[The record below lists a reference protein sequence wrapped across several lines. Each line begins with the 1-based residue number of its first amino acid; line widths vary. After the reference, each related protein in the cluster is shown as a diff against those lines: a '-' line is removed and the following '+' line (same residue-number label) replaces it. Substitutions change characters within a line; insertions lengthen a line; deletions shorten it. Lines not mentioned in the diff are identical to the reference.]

1 MSHFPARRFPI
12 LLLALGALALLA
24 GCQGF
29 SSSSPGSQ
37 NTPQNQQPAT
47 LTATPASVSFGNVQV
62 GTTQTLSDTV
72 TNTGGSDL
80 TITQASVSTSA
91 LSTSGLSLPLALSAG
106 QSTTFNIVLAPQS
119 VGSLTGTLTLTTDGT
134 GSPLSIALSGTAV
147 SGDGVTANPAS
158 INFGSAVVG
167 STQSQTETLTN
178 SSSQSV
184 TISQGTVSGSGFNYT
199 GLSLPLTLAPN
210 QSTTF
215 GVTFTPASAGAS
227 DGILS
232 VTINGSSSTLDIAL
246 SGTGTSGAT
255 GATLAAIPVSLIFAD
270 IQTGKTES
278 QTETIQ
284 NTGGATASISQV
296 TASGTGF
303 SVSGINTPLT
313 LAPGQ
318 TTSFAVTFAP
328 QSTGNF
334 SGNVSISSNASNSTL
349 NVALTGSAVGASSGK
364 LNVSPSTINVGNVT
378 VGTSGSQT
386 ASLTATG
393 ASIVVSSV
401 DTGSSEFSVSGLSF
415 PISLSAGQ
423 SLGFTVTFTPQS
435 SGTASTSISFVS
447 NASNSPSTATLTGT
461 GVAAPAH
468 SVNLSWNAD
477 GSPNVSGYNVYRRT
491 GNSGSYTK
499 INSSLVP
506 ATAYTDSGVSDG
518 TTYYYE
524 TTAVNSSGQESVPS
538 SPVQAVIPPP

>member
-12 LLLALGALALLA
+12 LLLALGYLALLA

-29 SSSSPGSQ
+29 SSSSSGSQ
-37 NTPQNQQPAT
+37 NNSQNQQPGD
-47 LTATPASVSFGNVQV
+47 LTAAPATVSFGNVQV

-80 TITQASVSTSA
+80 TISQSTVSTSA
-91 LSTSGLSLPLALSAG
+91 FSTSGLNLPLTLAAG
-106 QSTTFNIVLAPQS
+106 QSTTLNVVFTPQTA
-119 VGSLTGTLTLTTDGT
+119 GSTTGTLILTNDGS
-134 GSPLSIALSGTAV
+134 GNPLSIALSGTAV

-178 SSSQSV
+178 SATQSV
-184 TISQGTVSGSGFNYT
+184 TISQATITGRGFNYT

-215 GVTFTPASAGAS
+215 GLTFAPTSTGAS
-227 DGILS
+227 DGLLS
-232 VTINGSSSTLDIAL
+232 IAVSGFSTTLDIAL

-255 GATLAAIPVSLIFAD
+255 GATLAAIPVSLTFTD
-270 IQTGKTES
+270 IQTGKSQT

-284 NTGGATASISQV
+284 NTGGANASISQV

-303 SVSGINTPLT
+303 SVSGISTPLT

-318 TTSFAVTFAP
+318 TTSFSVSFAP
-328 QSTGNF
+328 QSTGSS
-334 SGNVSISSNASNSTL
+334 SGNVAITSNASNPTL
-349 NVALTGSAVGASSGK
+349 NVALSGSAIAASSGQ
-364 LNVSPSTINVGNVT
+364 LNVSPSTISVGSVT

-386 ASLTATG
+386 GTLSATG
-393 ASIVVSSV
+393 ASVVVSSV
-401 DTGSSEFSVSGLSF
+401 DVGSSEFSMSGLSL
-415 PISLSAGQ
+415 PVSLSAGQ
-423 SLGFTVTFTPQS
+423 SVTFTVTFTPES

-447 NASNSPSTATLTGT
+447 NASNSPSTATLTGS

-491 GNSGSYTK
+491 GSAGGYSK

-506 ATAYTDSGVSDG
+506 STAYSDTSVSDG

-524 TTAVNSSGQESVPS
+524 TTAVNSSGEESAPS
-538 SPVQAVIPPP
+538 SAVQAVIPPP

>member
-12 LLLALGALALLA
+12 LLLALGYLALLA

-37 NTPQNQQPAT
+37 NNPQNQQPGD
-47 LTATPASVSFGNVQV
+47 LTAAPASVSFGNVQV

-80 TITQASVSTSA
+80 TISQSTVSTSA
-91 LSTSGLSLPLALSAG
+91 FGTSGLSLPLTLPAG
-106 QSTTFNIVLAPQS
+106 QSVTFNVAFTPQS
-119 VGSLTGTLTLTTDGT
+119 AGITTGTLILTNDGS
-134 GSPLSIALSGTAV
+134 GSPLSIALSGTGV

-158 INFGSAVVG
+158 INFGSAAVG

-178 SSSQSV
+178 SSAQSV
-184 TISQGTVSGSGFNYT
+184 SISQATISGAGFGYT

-215 GVTFTPASAGAS
+215 GLTFVPSSPGAS
-227 DGILS
+227 DGLLS
-232 VTINGSSSTLDIAL
+232 LTVSGSSATVDIGL

-255 GATLAAIPVSLIFAD
+255 GATLAAIPVNLTFTD
-270 IQTGKTES
+270 IQTGKSET

-284 NTGGATASISQV
+284 NTGGANASISQV
-296 TASGTGF
+296 TASGAGF
-303 SVSGINTPLT
+303 TVSGISTPLT

-318 TTSFAVTFAP
+318 TTSFSVSFAP
-328 QSTGNF
+328 QSTGSF
-334 SGNVSISSNASNSTL
+334 SGNVAVTSNASNPTL
-349 NVALTGSAVGASSGK
+349 NVALSGSAIGASSGQ
-364 LNVSPSTINVGNVT
+364 LAVSPSTINVGNVT

-386 ASLTATG
+386 GTLSATG
-393 ASIVVSSV
+393 ANVVVSSIDV
-401 DTGSSEFSVSGLSF
+401 GSSEFSVSGLSL
-415 PISLSAGQ
+415 PVTLSAGQ
-423 SLGFTVTFTPQS
+423 SVTFTVTFTPQS
-435 SGTASTSISFVS
+435 SGAASTSLSFVS
-447 NASNSPSTATLTGT
+447 NASNSPTKATLAGT
-461 GVAAPAH
+461 GIAAPEH
-468 SVNLSWNAD
+468 SVSLSWNAD

-491 GNSGSYTK
+491 GSSGTYSK

-506 ATAYTDSGVSDG
+506 STAYTDSSVSDG

-524 TTAVNSSGQESVPS
+524 TTAVNSSGEESTPS
-538 SPVQAVIPPP
+538 AAVQAVIPPP